1 MNPSEDKSRWVVL
14 HRTDDLELLNSILVS
29 CRSMDFPA
37 RVRESEQ
44 AGEHVLE
51 VHREDL
57 EHLQPDLE
65 DLIGEQVE
73 FDAVV
78 RRREVAQRRFMQ
90 RVLGLMI
97 LLALVYLVW
106 QFLLT

>member
-1 MNPSEDKSRWVVL
+1 MNHSEDESRWVVL
-14 HRTDDLELLNSILVS
+14 HRTDDLQLLNSILVS

-37 RVRESEQ
+37 RVRELEQSE
-44 AGEHVLE
+44 EHVLE

-57 EHLQPDLE
+57 ECLQPDLE
-65 DLIGEQVE
+65 HLIGEQVE

-78 RRREVAQRRFMQ
+78 RRRQVAERRFIQ
-90 RVLGLMI
+90 GVLGLMI
-97 LLALVYLVW
+97 LLGLMYLVW